1 MNESLC
7 FSRDFVSISWM
18 HGVCFRVSKVV
29 ADPDNLLKQSRFIKL
44 GKVREHILL
53 FRTTWNF
60 LEKKSFKKCD
70 PKMIFF
76 YEKK

>member
-29 ADPDNLLKQSRFIKL
+29 ADPDNLLKPSRFIMMGTL
-44 GKVREHILL
+44 NY
-53 FRTTWNF
+53 F
-60 LEKKSFKKCD
+60 
-70 PKMIFF
+70 
-76 YEKK
+76 